1 MRPSPRLDLM
11 TPPLLG
17 STILGD
23 LSGEAQALDAGFFP
37 CAAGLADPAGLSAL
51 QWPPAGP
58 GQAEELVWKRC
69 NKSGLGLVINR
80 VNPLDL
86 GLAQL
91 ARAIARVHLVEYP
104 PLAQAAVLDVGVG
117 GERSHRDA
125 RAMRRIDRH
134 LAGDERDRQVVDRNR
149 LQRAEIE

>member
-23 LSGEAQALDAGFFP
+23 LGGAAPALHAGFFAR
-37 CAAGLADPAGLSAL
+37 AAGFAHPAGLSAL
-51 QWPPAGP
+51 QRSPAGP
-58 GQAEELVWKRC
+58 GQAQELVWKRC

-86 GLAQL
+86 GLAEP
-91 ARAIARVHLVEYP
+91 ARAIARVHLVESP
-104 PLAQAAVLDVGVG
+104 PLAQAAVLDV
-117 GERSHRDA
+117 
-125 RAMRRIDRH
+125 
-134 LAGDERDRQVVDRNR
+134 
-149 LQRAEIE
+149 